1 MSNRCFG
8 VLLVLLLF
16 SAACGKTLFPDGIGI
31 NEEQMSS
38 GRGDYSFDAQTV
50 LQSLAQD
57 KKVVFTPHTLTPV
70 PWWTEAPPVQWHQA
84 DFYRI
89 AQAFHE
95 VTWQEPIESWQL
107 TTILFGVRCVDAKA
121 GPQNLELRLFKSV
134 PTRQANSR
142 LERTLFLRPQENHI
156 SWSGREMYPE
166 RSRWRTLDLAQLKIP
181 AEQALQIAETWG
193 GHLERWKVEDRCDIS
208 GILIAGEK
216 DNDWRIRYY
225 PQDIGGLLFE
235 IQVDEQTGKTKVT
248 YPKYR

>member
-1 MSNRCFG
+1 
-8 VLLVLLLF
+8 
-16 SAACGKTLFPDGIGI
+16 
-31 NEEQMSS
+31 
-38 GRGDYSFDAQTV
+38 
-50 LQSLAQD
+50 
-57 KKVVFTPHTLTPV
+57 
-70 PWWTEAPPVQWHQA
+70 
-84 DFYRI
+84 
-89 AQAFHE
+89 
-95 VTWQEPIESWQL
+95 
-107 TTILFGVRCVDAKA
+107 
-121 GPQNLELRLFKSV
+121 
-134 PTRQANSR
+134 
-142 LERTLFLRPQENHI
+142 
-156 SWSGREMYPE
+156 MYPE